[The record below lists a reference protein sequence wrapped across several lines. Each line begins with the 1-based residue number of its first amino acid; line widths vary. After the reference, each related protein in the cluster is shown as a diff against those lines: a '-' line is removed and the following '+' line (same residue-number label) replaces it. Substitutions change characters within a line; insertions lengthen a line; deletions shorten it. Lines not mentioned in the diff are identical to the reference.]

1 MTRTPEIP
9 RSHDE
14 LVADNV
20 RISGENVRLRGA
32 LGDLVDA
39 LTAGDVAPELLERAE
54 VLLGRRVRE

>member
-32 LGDLVDA
+32 LGDLVNA
-39 LTAGDVAPELLERAE
+39 LRNGAPSEGLIERAE

>member
-1 MTRTPEIP
+1 MTRIPEIP
-9 RSHDE
+9 RSHDD

-39 LTAGDVAPELLERAE
+39 LTAGDVAPELIARAE
-54 VLLGRRVRE
+54 LVLGRAEAR